1 MGLVR
6 TAHHSL
12 KPKVD
17 GCTWDQRGKW
27 FHSQRPE
34 PNLKVS
40 EAAGWKNWATYD
52 ERASP
57 GSPALEGGVGSR
69 TKRAMCTLNQKACW
83 QPVQFRKVY
92 FSSDLLHSYSFFSP
106 FAFGVYDLCFLE
118 ATGEYSKRHRS
129 LMVFS
134 YFWRQLPFSFRIPQR
149 FG

>member
-57 GSPALEGGVGSR
+57 GGPALEGGVGSR
-69 TKRAMCTLNQKACW
+69 TKRAMCTLNQKAFGSPSNSEKCIF
-83 QPVQFRKVY
+83 PLTYYIPTVF
-92 FSSDLLHSYSFFSP
+92 FHPLL
-106 FAFGVYDLCFLE
+106 L
-118 ATGEYSKRHRS
+118 
-129 LMVFS
+129 VFMT
-134 YFWRQLPFSFRIPQR
+134 FVF
-149 FG
+149 